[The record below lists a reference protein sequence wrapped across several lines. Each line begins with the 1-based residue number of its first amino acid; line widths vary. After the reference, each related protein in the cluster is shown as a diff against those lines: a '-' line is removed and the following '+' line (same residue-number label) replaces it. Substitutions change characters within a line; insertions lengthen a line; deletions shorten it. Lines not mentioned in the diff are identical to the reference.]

1 MVTAGGRSGFAS
13 RWGSPGITPRSCHCV
28 PPLPQCPIG
37 RARFGGLVP
46 ITRPERRTV
55 MSDTPRSDESPEYS
69 EFSDPTA
76 PSDQPGEHDD
86 STQQV
91 PTGGDTQQLP
101 TSTEDMPPLASPSDR
116 PAEPEN
122 PYAAPAPGATPPPPP
137 PNPYAAPA
145 PGATPPGAV
154 PPAPNPYG
162 SP

>member
-28 PPLPQCPIG
+28 PPLPQCPMG
-37 RARFGGLVP
+37 RARFGAVP
-46 ITRPERRTV
+46 TTRPERRTV

-76 PSDQPGEHDD
+76 PSDQPGDQGEH
-86 STQQV
+86 TQQV

-101 TSTEDMPPLASPSDR
+101 TSAEDVPPFPSPSGG
-116 PAEPEN
+116 PAEPVN

-137 PNPYAAPA
+137 QNPYATPA
-145 PGATPPGAV
+145 AGPTPGAV
-154 PPAPNPYG
+154 PPPPN
-162 SP
+162 